1 MRTEYPIGAALGMT
15 IIIVLQCII
24 MPALDERD
32 AKRQQEAKVAQN
44 KRLFNKLYKDAE
56 SMTFPIDAYP
66 PENHHVRGRKEG
78 DSGKS

>member
-32 AKRQQEAKVAQN
+32 AARSKGGAKQAPFQ
-44 KRLFNKLYKDAE
+44 
-56 SMTFPIDAYP
+56 
-66 PENHHVRGRKEG
+66 
-78 DSGKS
+78 